1 MSDYNYGQIK
11 NTVYEWSQTNM
22 LNHMKKQDLMEV
34 TKNNNEALIIDLTFD
49 FCQAQLVAS
58 NPSFAPYQYISFE
71 AMTLDSK
78 KAQEDGNPELVY
90 FFYDTPKVL
99 SKEVIP
105 ELERGVRYCSDYV
118 PDTLRELY
126 LNKYG
131 TIRFGKKE
139 SCKMVHPNDISKIE
153 KVISYEKYICID
165 TLAQYLVLNSN
176 ELIIRVLPEIF
187 YYDNE

>member
-1 MSDYNYGQIK
+1 MSDYNYEQIK
-11 NTVYEWSQTNM
+11 NTVYGWAQTNM

-99 SKEVIP
+99 
-105 ELERGVRYCSDYV
+105 
-118 PDTLRELY
+118 T
-126 LNKYG
+126 
-131 TIRFGKKE
+131 
-139 SCKMVHPNDISKIE
+139 
-153 KVISYEKYICID
+153 
-165 TLAQYLVLNSN
+165 
-176 ELIIRVLPEIF
+176 
-187 YYDNE
+187 

>member
-1 MSDYNYGQIK
+1 MAQS
-11 NTVYEWSQTNM
+11 
-22 LNHMKKQDLMEV
+22 LDLMLQVELG
-34 TKNNNEALIIDLTFD
+34 KNQMSNQLLMPHYCFWSPPSGLVFSYDLTYW
-49 FCQAQLVAS
+49 S
-58 NPSFAPYQYISFE
+58 
-71 AMTLDSK
+71 
-78 KAQEDGNPELVY
+78 
-90 FFYDTPKVL
+90 
-99 SKEVIP
+99 
-105 ELERGVRYCSDYV
+105 V